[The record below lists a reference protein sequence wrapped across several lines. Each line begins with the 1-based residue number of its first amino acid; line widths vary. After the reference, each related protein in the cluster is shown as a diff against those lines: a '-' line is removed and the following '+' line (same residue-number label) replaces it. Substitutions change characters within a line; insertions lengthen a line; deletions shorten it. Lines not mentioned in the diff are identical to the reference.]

1 MRFSVRDHRH
11 QSKPFRD
18 AMLAAGHEVALNPE
32 VVFIDYDLPH
42 PAYEDWVDRA
52 RDKTLV
58 IYPHG
63 ASFVMGHDL
72 AGDPIKTDLTLV
84 LGEGQKALLKAYDYP
99 NPVQAI
105 GWPWGGRGHVR
116 APRRLRRVL
125 FAPLHPLGSGY
136 LREDLQQLNREAYE
150 ILLGEGV
157 DLIVRHLGP
166 LYQSGL
172 KHRPGVRYIEG
183 QPGSMDGIE
192 DADVV
197 VASQTFAAKSLVAGW
212 PVVMFATEREW
223 RLESEHDL
231 DCTWAED
238 WRGHAFDNAYPYALV
253 PGTCRAAAEDPYP
266 LAVQAWKDRF
276 IGPDWD
282 PEAFTRLIEETVCSR
297 TLTWPE

>member
-1 MRFSVRDHRH
+1 MRFALRDHRG
-11 QSKPFRD
+11 QGKPFLD
-18 AMLAAGHEVALNPE
+18 AMVAAGHSCPKVDPD

-42 PAYEDWVDRA
+42 PAYEAHVKVAQDR
-52 RDKTLV
+52 TLV

-63 ASFVMGHDL
+63 ASFTMGHDL
-72 AGDPIKTDLTLV
+72 AGDPIRTDLTLV
-84 LGEGQKALLKAYDYP
+84 LGEGQKALLEAYDYP
-99 NPVQAI
+99 NPVEVI
-105 GWPWGGRGHVR
+105 GWPWGGRGPVR
-116 APRRLRRVL
+116 GPRTLRRVL

-136 LREDLQQLNREAYE
+136 LREDLAELNREAYE
-150 ILLGEGV
+150 LLLDEGV
-157 DLIVRHLGP
+157 ELTVRHLGP
-166 LYQSGL
+166 LAQSEL

-183 QPGSMDGIE
+183 QPGTLAGIE

-231 DCTWAED
+231 TCVWADNWE
-238 WRGHAFDNAYPYALV
+238 WHAAANAYPYMLGF
-253 PGTCRAAAEDPYP
+253 GTCQEAAETPNP
-266 LAVQAWKDRF
+266 PVMQAWKDRF

-297 TLTWPE
+297 TPT

>member
-1 MRFSVRDHRH
+1 MRFALRDHRG
-11 QSKPFRD
+11 QGKPFVD
-18 AMLAAGHEVALNPE
+18 AMVAAGHMVFREPE
-32 VVFIDYDLPH
+32 VTFIDYDLPH
-42 PAYEDWVDRA
+42 PAYREWVEAAKR
-52 RDKTLV
+52 LV

-63 ASFVMGHDL
+63 ASFAMGHDL
-72 AGDPIKTDLTLV
+72 AGDPIHTDLTLV
-84 LGEGQKALLKAYDYP
+84 LGEGQKALLEAFDYP
-99 NPVQAI
+99 NPVEAI

-136 LREDLQQLNREAYE
+136 LREDLAELNREAYE
-150 ILLGEGV
+150 LLLDEGV
-157 DLIVRHLGP
+157 ELTVRHLGP
-166 LYQSGL
+166 LSQSGL

-183 QPGSMDGIE
+183 QPGTLEGIE

-197 VASQTFAAKSLVAGW
+197 VASQTFAARSLVAGW

-231 DCTWAED
+231 ECTWAED
-238 WRGHAFDNAYPYALV
+238 WERHAAANAYPYRLAPSV
-253 PGTCRAAAEDPYP
+253 CGAAAEDPDSF
-266 LAVQAWKDRF
+266 VIQAWKHRF

-297 TLTWPE
+297 TPI